1 MKIVVLVKQVPDTSE
16 IKIDKEHGT
25 LIRTGIPSIIN
36 PDDQAALEI
45 ALKIKDL
52 MDAHITVLSM
62 GPTQVKK
69 MHQKIL
75 AMGVD
80 ETILV
85 TDRKFAG
92 ADTKAT
98 SYTISAQLK
107 NMEYDLIIAGRQAID
122 GDTAQVGPQVAEILN
137 LPQITYVDR
146 VVELDSDKVVCRK
159 SLEDSYQVVEAKLPA
174 LITTLSEA
182 ATLRYPKIYNINKAI
197 NHELKV
203 ITTDDLDIDLA
214 QIGLKGSPTKVKR
227 TYTKE
232 ITTTA
237 EMFEGTAREAAAE
250 IFNTMKEKNYI

>member
-25 LIRTGIPSIIN
+25 LIRAGIPSIIN
-36 PDDQAALEI
+36 PDDQAAIEL
-45 ALKIKDL
+45 ALQLKEKHN
-52 MDAHITVLSM
+52 AHITILTM
-62 GPTQVKK
+62 GPMQAKK
-69 MHQKIL
+69 MQQEIL
-75 AMGVD
+75 AMGAD
-80 ETILV
+80 QAILV

-98 SYTISAQLK
+98 SYTISTQLK
-107 NMEYDLIIAGRQAID
+107 KMEYDLIIAGRQAID

-137 LPQITYVDR
+137 LPQITYVDSILDIND
-146 VVELDSDKVVCRK
+146 ELIKCRK
-159 SLEDSYQVVEAKLPA
+159 SLEESYQVIEAKLPA

-182 ATLRYPKIYNINKAI
+182 AKLRYPRIFNISDAI
-197 NHELKV
+197 NAEIEV
-203 ITTDDLDIDLA
+203 VTTDDLEIDLT

-237 EMFEGTAREAAAE
+237 TMFEGTAKEAAQE
-250 IFNTMKEKNYI
+250 ILSTLKEKNYV